1 MQVKWSFFGFMWT
14 AACGRV
20 ATKAFE
26 GDVDSRQDVGSEAFK
41 MSRLLVAPIPV
52 QEPFGGAAPA

>member
-1 MQVKWSFFGFMWT
+1 MWT